1 MKKQEPI
8 NLDHQIKQANL
19 VKKLQAGVD
28 LIRSIPPEIQGTKSP
43 TIPVVAL

>member
-19 VKKLQAGVD
+19 VKKLKAGID
-28 LIRSIPPEIQGTKSP
+28 LIRSLPPKTQENKITKFW
-43 TIPVVAL
+43 IDR